1 MRFKPGTRITA
12 AVALLWLL
20 AAAVGAAQDDPEE
33 AAAQAAADSLAAAE
47 GGAPTMSNLERAAAA
62 ARAAAQAA
70 AADTTRAGGPPLLL
84 SWDQAADAAVRAQM
98 QKVDWQAGLTNSFA
112 LRDLS
117 IIVLDLDD
125 AHEDYRSQEKI
136 VDRRNGALTYNT
148 DGLKSLTGNLSL
160 ARNWSRDE
168 VTNATGLT
176 TANERDVRTA
186 NATAQRKELDLFG
199 ALHDVN
205 VRGTFTEQQAEQLGM
220 RNDISE
226 GQLDGALRSK
236 VAAGDWLV
244 VRTGLYGATQ
254 SGERSLGLQTN
265 PSSTSGDTL
274 RFGAYYDRG
283 AWNGGFTLAS
293 SNFDRRYLDY
303 RRNANGVVD
312 TIGVDEKIVKE
323 LESDDAMTLA
333 WDNALRV
340 WGVSFGAKLARDM
353 SQNGFRASGIG
364 LRERHLDRATLD
376 LGFRAT
382 RLDSVQFQYGYLWK
396 WDDQTFKGASN
407 PRGRQISKS
416 RDFKFSWVHDLF
428 RHTDLRLAYTT
439 GLSQEIAERMFNQN
453 DRDRLESS
461 LILKLDTTFD
471 NLFKVNLAFDARHL
485 EDISIRRERSANN
498 SIKDTYEVAPGYSW
512 PVAPWLDVAQS
523 FRVWIQFTD
532 YVYSGYEGID
542 KQDDYNKRGNLN
554 TRISIRVS
562 SRLRVILR
570 HDFDVKSN
578 AKKSRSDAAGRTYYS
593 REQTQDNSKVDVSL
607 NYKPTPWLTLDG
619 ATYQARDYKETFGV
633 RVTETERFS
642 GQVSV
647 GGQLQFTSKDG
658 ARSLKAGVHRF
669 FAHGPSVQEYNSAY
683 WDADIQMKW
692 SF

>member
-1 MRFKPGTRITA
+1 MRCRPGTRIA
-12 AVALLWLL
+12 AALALLWLL
-20 AAAVGAAQDDPEE
+20 AAAAGAAQDDPEE

-47 GGAPTMSNLERAAAA
+47 SGAPTLSGLQRQAVA
-62 ARAAAQAA
+62 ARAMI
-70 AADTTRAGGPPLLL
+70 ADTTRVGGTPFVL
-84 SWDQAADAAVRAQM
+84 SWARAADATVRAQM
-98 QKVDWQAGLTNSFA
+98 QKVDWEAGLVNSFA

-117 IIVLDLDD
+117 QITLDLGK
-125 AHEDYRSQEKI
+125 AHEDYRSQEKL
-136 VDRRNGALTYNT
+136 VDRRDGTLTYNT
-148 DGLKSLTGNLSL
+148 DALKSLTANLSL
-160 ARNWSRDE
+160 AQSWSRDE
-168 VTNATGLT
+168 VTNSTGLT

-186 NATAQRKELDLFG
+186 NTTVQRTGLGLLGAQ
-199 ALHDVN
+199 HDVN

-236 VAAGDWLV
+236 LAAGDWLV
-244 VRTGLYGATQ
+244 LRTGLYGATQ
-254 SGERSLGLQTN
+254 SGERSLGLETN

-274 RFGAYYDRG
+274 RVGAFYDRG
-283 AWNGGFTLAS
+283 AWTGGFALTR

-303 RRNANGVVD
+303 HRNANGVVD
-312 TIGVDEKIVKE
+312 TIGVDEKIVQE

-340 WGVSFGAKLARDM
+340 WGVSFGAKLARDT

-364 LRERHLDRATLD
+364 RRERHQDRATLD

-396 WDDQTFKGASN
+396 WDDQTFKGATN
-407 PRGRQISKS
+407 PRGRQISRS

-439 GLSQEIAERMFNQN
+439 GLSQEIAERTFNQN
-453 DRDRLESS
+453 DRDRLETT
-461 LILKLDTTFD
+461 LNLKVDTLFD
-471 NLFKVNLAFDARHL
+471 NRFKVNLAFDARHL

-512 PVAPWLDVAQS
+512 PVAPWLDLAQS

-532 YVYSGYEGID
+532 YVYSGFEGID

-554 TRISIRVS
+554 TRVSIQVS
-562 SRLRVILR
+562 SRLRVTLR

-578 AKKSRSDAAGRTYYS
+578 AKESRTDAAGRTFYS

-607 NYKPTPWLTLDG
+607 SYKPTPWLTLDG
-619 ATYQARDYKETFGV
+619 ATYQARDYKETYGA

-647 GGQLQFTSKDG
+647 GGQLQLTSKDG
-658 ARSLKAGVHRF
+658 TRSLKAGVHRF